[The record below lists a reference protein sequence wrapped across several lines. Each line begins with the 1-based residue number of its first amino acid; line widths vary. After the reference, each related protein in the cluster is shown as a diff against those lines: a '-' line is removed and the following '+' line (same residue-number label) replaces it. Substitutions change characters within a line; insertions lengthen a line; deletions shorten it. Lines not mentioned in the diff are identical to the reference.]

1 MVSKTNSVCNFCDA
15 RPAADVRMF
24 DLVFILCLFCVSAQG
39 VLIING
45 MFGISDEET
54 DEMCV
59 VETALDTNMAA
70 CCIKLEDF
78 QKALDYAKM
87 VL

>member
-1 MVSKTNSVCNFCDA
+1 
-15 RPAADVRMF
+15 MF
-24 DLVFILCLFCVSAQG
+24 DSVLVLFILCFRSQG

>member
-1 MVSKTNSVCNFCDA
+1 
-15 RPAADVRMF
+15 
-24 DLVFILCLFCVSAQG
+24 
-39 VLIING
+39 

-70 CCIKLEDF
+70 CCIKLEDY

-87 VL
+87 VTVYFRFLASSLSKKYFYFFHL